1 MKSTPRNRYNRPV
14 TTRAPAAVASKPRV
28 FLCRSGK
35 TKRRRERLGRDR
47 RNGNVRFKTRPKEWK
62 RGRISGL
69 LCEQTTVLKRSRRPL
84 RRHWSRVPPALLYC
98 VPSGLRQVR
107 PNQLFR
113 RCRAGNRVEGSANP
127 RSGWRSD
134 RGEIGRRSSRRD
146 SLPAQ
151 KGWDKAAIELR
162 FSIPLF
168 RWPYRSREKSR
179 VFETGLKFLCVG
191 TSGTDKSRRKLPK
204 RFP

>member
-1 MKSTPRNRYNRPV
+1 MTSPETGRTDLSRRVRPG
-14 TTRAPAAVASKPRV
+14 K
-28 FLCRSGK
+28 RS
-35 TKRRRERLGRDR
+35 RE
-47 RNGNVRFKTRPKEWK
+47 RFKTRPKEWK
-62 RGRISGL
+62 RVRISGL
-69 LCEQTTVLKRSRRPL
+69 LCERTMVLKRSRRPL
-84 RRHWSRVPPALLYC
+84 RLYWSRVPPALLYC
-98 VPSGLRQVR
+98 VLSDLRQAR

-127 RSGWRSD
+127 QSGWRSD

-146 SLPAQ
+146 SLPTQ

-168 RWPYRSREKSR
+168 RWPYRSPEKSR
-179 VFETGLKFLCVG
+179 AFGTGLKFLCVG

-204 RFP
+204 RFL